1 MGHTLN
7 DYIGKCHNLHGHNY
21 RLLVEVS
28 SPRLNDIGM
37 VMDFG
42 DLKAL
47 VETVIDNEFDHRFL
61 VHREDTR
68 ADDLVIIDPNVVL
81 CDYNPTAEQIASD
94 LRDKIRFVL
103 DRTVDPP
110 QIESITLWETNNSYA
125 KV

>member
-1 MGHTLN
+1 
-7 DYIGKCHNLHGHNY
+7 
-21 RLLVEVS
+21 
-28 SPRLNDIGM
+28 
-37 VMDFG
+37 
-42 DLKAL
+42 
-47 VETVIDNEFDHRFL
+47 
-61 VHREDTR
+61 
-68 ADDLVIIDPNVVL
+68 VL